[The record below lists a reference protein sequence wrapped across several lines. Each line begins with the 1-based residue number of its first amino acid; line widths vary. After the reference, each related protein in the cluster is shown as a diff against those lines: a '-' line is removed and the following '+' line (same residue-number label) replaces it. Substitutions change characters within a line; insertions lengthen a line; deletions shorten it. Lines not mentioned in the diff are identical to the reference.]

1 MELVGTSMS
10 AHHIL
15 VENNL
20 PRVGLFYR

>member
-1 MELVGTSMS
+1 MS

-20 PRVGLFYR
+20 PRVGLFCR

>member
-1 MELVGTSMS
+1 LVGTSMS

>member
-1 MELVGTSMS
+1 MS